1 MSKPFID
8 DSALEAGARRVAVE
22 ELRRRR
28 EAGEPISRLVSQAAE
43 TLGCSTRTVWRL
55 LSAPPPDLNPPAAAS
70 LPEAWRVGYL
80 SWGGNAAA
88 LWRELE
94 AAGGA
99 GVSLRQLQ
107 RRLADGLTAAERASA
122 RGGERARREHG
133 LYLRYEAEHRN
144 AVWQADHKQL
154 DVLVV
159 PPGRLGGAVRP
170 WVSGRSTTI
179 RGR

>member
-8 DSALEAGARRVAVE
+8 DSALEAGARGSAVE

-28 EAGEPISRLVSQAAE
+28 EAGEPISRLVGQAAE
-43 TLGCSTRTVWRL
+43 RLECSTRTVWRL
-55 LSAPPPDLNPPAAAS
+55 LTVPPAPRDPPAAAS
-70 LPEAWRVGYL
+70 PLPEAWRVGYL

-107 RRLADGLTAAERASA
+107 RRLADGPPAYARGRRCLVEDVALPMWIGITYARRASA
-122 RGGERARREHG
+122 
-133 LYLRYEAEHRN
+133 
-144 AVWQADHKQL
+144 
-154 DVLVV
+154 
-159 PPGRLGGAVRP
+159 
-170 WVSGRSTTI
+170 WVE
-179 RGR
+179 